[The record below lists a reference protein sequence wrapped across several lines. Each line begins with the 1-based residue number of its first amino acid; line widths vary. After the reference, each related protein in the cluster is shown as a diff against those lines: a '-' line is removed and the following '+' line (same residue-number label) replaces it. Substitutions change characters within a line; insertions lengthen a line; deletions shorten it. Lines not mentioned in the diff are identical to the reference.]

1 MLQKQSAICIVIC
14 NLQVYNKYQ
23 NRRGGIDMIEER
35 VDSFIDILKQ
45 LERYIECKM
54 DRNRD

>member
-1 MLQKQSAICIVIC
+1 
-14 NLQVYNKYQ
+14 
-23 NRRGGIDMIEER
+23 MIEER

-45 LERYIECKM
+45 LEKYIECKM